1 MKTYTV
7 TEYED
12 EDFETIKENMTT
24 EQAICI
30 LESLPRGYF
39 LYTKPS

>member
-1 MKTYTV
+1 MMTYTV

-12 EDFETIKENMTT
+12 EDFETIKESMTT
-24 EQAICI
+24 EQAVCI

-39 LYTKPS
+39 PYTKPS